1 MPNQYV
7 SLWNWEITWRN
18 HPSEAQQGKRI
29 TNMETPRKLRSVG
42 IISILQYKTTTSALS
57 TNLSVCLKVMF
68 PVQNIFVPTWQ
79 PVFSHHQ
86 LPLLLFIWCQ
96 RKNIWTEYSDNVRL
110 QEKNGQE
117 SDRQRNV
124 CLTDVCSA
132 LLFSVWWFGA
142 EQSSLWPPHHSA
154 QLSVNTLN
162 THTDRQSQTLRQVI
176 VYAHEARSC
185 IFRNAIQFKLLLL
198 TTTWEL

>member
-7 SLWNWEITWRN
+7 SLWNWEITRRN
-18 HPSEAQQGKRI
+18 HPSGAQQEKRI

-110 QEKNGQE
+110 QEKNGQKIRQTEKCLSYWCVFCAVVFCLMVWSWTEQFVASTPLCTTLCEYTEHTHRQTE
-117 SDRQRNV
+117 SDTKTSYSWCTWSQKLHFQER
-124 CLTDVCSA
+124 
-132 LLFSVWWFGA
+132 
-142 EQSSLWPPHHSA
+142 
-154 QLSVNTLN
+154 
-162 THTDRQSQTLRQVI
+162 HTI
-176 VYAHEARSC
+176 
-185 IFRNAIQFKLLLL
+185 
-198 TTTWEL
+198 